1 MNPVVKDLLIVLG
14 VGVPFAI
21 TILKILFK
29 KSILFSIGTLW
40 AINIFIVVISTR
52 ISNAYPDAYPS
63 FVSLTFGLTVSGSLI
78 YIVSRMIHKP
88 LRKSLKNVE
97 KLSNGELNIQIDVN
111 AIQRKDELG
120 ILAQSLEKLSG
131 SLSEVIGNITN
142 TSNQVSIAST
152 LLRSTSENL
161 SSGTN
166 QEAVSIEEISSS
178 MEEMTETIN
187 HNSNNAEQTR
197 EIAYK
202 ANQSVI
208 EGNEAAQKA
217 IGMLKIIT
225 QKIKII
231 DDISFQ
237 TNILALN
244 AAVEAARAGEQGRGF
259 AVVANEVR
267 NLAERSKVA
276 AGEIGSISQTAAV
289 IAEQASQKMNDSIPL
304 MEKTTELISSISVA
318 SNEQGLSA
326 KQITQAVFEIN
337 NNIQSNASTAEE
349 MSASAEELE
358 QYAIDLTG
366 SIKFF
371 NVGSATENEEKS
383 HKRQIK
389 FSALRHEIRQ
399 TNS

>member
-1 MNPVVKDLLIVLG
+1 M
-14 VGVPFAI
+14 
-21 TILKILFK
+21 
-29 KSILFSIGTLW
+29 
-40 AINIFIVVISTR
+40 VISTR

-88 LRKSLKNVE
+88 LRQSLKNVE

-111 AIQRKDELG
+111 ALQRKDELG

-389 FSALRHEIRQ
+389 FSALRHEMRQ